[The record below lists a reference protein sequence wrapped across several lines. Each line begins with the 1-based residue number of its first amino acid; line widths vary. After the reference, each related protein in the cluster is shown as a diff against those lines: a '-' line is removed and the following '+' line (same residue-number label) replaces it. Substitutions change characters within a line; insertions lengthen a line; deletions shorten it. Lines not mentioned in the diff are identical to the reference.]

1 MNVNALYA
9 QLNTDEG
16 RKYKIYVDT
25 VGKRS
30 IGVGRNLDDVGVS
43 DAEIDLMLQ
52 NDVQR
57 AVNLLDKNIP
67 WWATL
72 TEARQQ
78 VLANMC
84 LNMGWGDGRTG
95 LSSFINTLAS
105 IKAGDYGKAADN
117 MLMSK
122 WATQVHD
129 RAVRLAKMMRDGV

>member
-1 MNVNALYA
+1 MNTAQLYA

-16 RKYKIYVDT
+16 RKRKPYRDI
-25 VGKRS
+25 VGKLS

-43 DAEIDLMLQ
+43 DDEIDLMLK

-67 WWATL
+67 WWSDL
-72 TEARQQ
+72 SEARQQ

-84 LNMGWGDGRTG
+84 LNMGWGDGRSG
-95 LSSFINTLAS
+95 LSSFINTLAC
-105 IKAGDYGKAADN
+105 IKAGQYSNAADN

-122 WATQVHD
+122 WAAQVGD
-129 RAVRLAKMMRDGV
+129 RAIRLAKMMRDGV